1 MDCRSTMRPA
11 VAALLLVTFAGTS
24 FAQNEILQRPC
35 TSKDNCFAQWGY
47 ITSQIKFQ
55 EELSPELNCRC
66 NHGDISKCPKS
77 LKRDFRFPMR
87 VAFVLATL
95 VFVVG
100 LSSTNAEDVYFFPN
114 NILQRPCTSKDN
126 CYAQGGFV
134 SGDIRTA
141 ETSTTNPGWPGI
153 NCRCNHGDPSRCP
166 HSVCCMEK
174 DGAGCVNTDDC
185 CGSAHCTFYGK
196 CVT

>member
-11 VAALLLVTFAGTS
+11 VAALLLVTFAGDTLPESSINLPRFSERRVVLPNKGWRPGPCAHPPNAPSLHSLFAHLSCSFRIDALLVAGTS

-77 LKRDFRFPMR
+77 VSFAEPRTDP
-87 VAFVLATL
+87 AIPGHHHSQPSQHA
-95 VFVVG
+95 
-100 LSSTNAEDVYFFPN
+100 LSQQS
-114 NILQRPCTSKDN
+114 L
-126 CYAQGGFV
+126 
-134 SGDIRTA
+134 
-141 ETSTTNPGWPGI
+141 
-153 NCRCNHGDPSRCP
+153 
-166 HSVCCMEK
+166 
-174 DGAGCVNTDDC
+174 
-185 CGSAHCTFYGK
+185 
-196 CVT
+196 